1 MGGQSRWRA
10 VIVGARAVELG
21 RRDPQHGYT
30 ETGGGGRGRT
40 DGARKRQSDSRGQK
54 ETQRKM
60 EREADTERQT
70 ELRREE
76 KKNRYTLR
84 DSQRRDRRRRPK
96 EETD

>member
-1 MGGQSRWRA
+1 MEGSDCGGKGCG
-10 VIVGARAVELG
+10 VGEAGPPTRIH
-21 RRDPQHGYT
+21 RD
-30 ETGGGGRGRT
+30 GGGGRGRT